1 LQSRLGSVK
10 RIFFLVV
17 SVALFASTT
26 FSAHAESVALKGT
39 RAFSVIV
46 PSTYKASTPAPLII
60 ALHGYTSSGA
70 QTEEYLKMTPVAE
83 ARGILYVYPDGTLDQ
98 GGARFWNA
106 TPACCNFYKSK
117 VNDEAFIMSIIDTVS
132 KNYNVDQKRIYVIG
146 HSNGGFM
153 TNHMACSNSD
163 RIAAVAS
170 FAGEQY
176 ADAKSCKAS
185 KPISVLQIQGTSDET
200 INYKGGNLFG
210 NSYPGAEKTASM
222 WASLDKC
229 RAKPVKS
236 ATKLD
241 IDSSISGS
249 ETTVTKYS
257 NCANKTS
264 VELWSIAGGA
274 HVPTLVPDFA
284 TKIVN
289 WLLDHPK
296 R

>member
-1 LQSRLGSVK
+1 MKQKHSLFLLAATMLAA
-10 RIFFLVV
+10 IFP
-17 SVALFASTT
+17 T
-26 FSAHAESVALKGT
+26 FAHADTVPLQGT
-39 RAFSVIV
+39 RAFNVVV
-46 PSTYKASTPAPLII
+46 PSTYKAGTAAPLII

-70 QTEEYLKMTPVAE
+70 QTEAYFHMVPVAQ
-83 ARGILYVYPDGTLDQ
+83 AHGILYVYPDGTLDQ

-117 VNDEAFIMSIIDTVS
+117 VNDEAFILSIIDTVS
-132 KNYNVDQKRIYVIG
+132 KKYSVDPKRIYVVG

-153 TNHMACSNSD
+153 TNHMACSSSD

-176 ADAKSCKAS
+176 ANIKSCKAS

-222 WASLDKC
+222 WAALDKC
-229 RAKPVKS
+229 SAKAVKS
-236 ATKLD
+236 STKLD

-249 ETTVTKYS
+249 ETTVSKYLG
-257 NCANKTS
+257 CANKTS
-264 VELWSIAGGA
+264 VELWTVNGGA

-284 TKIVN
+284 EKIVN
-289 WLLDHPK
+289 WLLAHPK
-296 R
+296 S